1 MRWRSRLSAG
11 GASCVQH
18 TCHMPRIIRPG
29 RSGSSFPSAP
39 AGPADVT
46 ARLIG
51 NVLQESFGQPFVVEN
66 RTGAG
71 GVIGTLEAAKSP
83 PDGYTL
89 LMMSNTQT
97 ANELLVPQRKY
108 ELMRDLAPIAP
119 VNYSDLVIVV
129 HPSVPAKTLQEFIAL
144 AKSQP
149 GKLNYAS
156 SGQGTPYHMAGEL
169 FKTMAGIDVVHVP
182 YRNSGEARSGVIG
195 GQVQMMIDA
204 VPAMAPNI
212 GENQVRA
219 LATTGKTRSSVLPD
233 VPTVIEAGVPGY
245 EATIWLGLM
254 APAGTPKPIID
265 KLNAAVNA
273 AVKRPDIVKLWTEQG
288 AVPMSMTPE
297 EFDKFL
303 RGDIVKW
310 AEVVK
315 KFDKSVNQGHSVR
328 HAAHSISPQW
338 RRDRGRRRS
347 RSLAA
352 RHPARTARPDR
363 SAFRLRRRRMRRL
376 PCHRRRS
383 RGGLLRHA
391 AVVGR
396 GQGRHHD
403 RGLGQ
408 RRAAASAA
416 ARLHRRAGDA
426 MRLLRF
432 RHPDERGGA
441 VDAKSRRPT
450 EAEVSAALDR
460 NLCRCGSHNRMVRA
474 VLRAACARWRRNDRA
489 LSARNCRSASRPT
502 QDCRPG

>member
-1 MRWRSRLSAG
+1 MTGPRLALALAATLLATPILLATQCLAQDYPTRPIKIIVPFGAG
-11 GASCVQH
+11 
-18 TCHMPRIIRPG
+18 
-29 RSGSSFPSAP
+29 
-39 AGPADVT
+39 GPADVT

-97 ANELLVPQRKY
+97 ANESLVPQRKY

-129 HPSVPAKTLQEFIAL
+129 HPQVPTKTLLEFIAL

-169 FKTMAGIDVVHVP
+169 FKTMAGIDLVHVP

-212 GENQVRA
+212 SENQVRA

-233 VPTVIEAGVPGY
+233 VPMANEAGVPGY

-254 APAGTPKPIID
+254 APAGTPKAVID

-273 AVKRPDIVKLWTEQG
+273 AVKRPEIIKLWTERG
-288 AVPMSMTPE
+288 VVPMSMNPD
-297 EFDKFL
+297 EFDKYL

-315 KFDKSVNQGHSVR
+315 KFGDK
-328 HAAHSISPQW
+328 P
-338 RRDRGRRRS
+338 
-347 RSLAA
+347 
-352 RHPARTARPDR
+352 
-363 SAFRLRRRRMRRL
+363 
-376 PCHRRRS
+376 
-383 RGGLLRHA
+383 
-391 AVVGR
+391 
-396 GQGRHHD
+396 
-403 RGLGQ
+403 
-408 RRAAASAA
+408 
-416 ARLHRRAGDA
+416 
-426 MRLLRF
+426 
-432 RHPDERGGA
+432 
-441 VDAKSRRPT
+441 
-450 EAEVSAALDR
+450 
-460 NLCRCGSHNRMVRA
+460 
-474 VLRAACARWRRNDRA
+474 
-489 LSARNCRSASRPT
+489 
-502 QDCRPG
+502 